1 VYSLVIIIN
10 YFGQTKSDLICGN
23 VAMKL
28 VAPPHKKNLKL
39 LRHIHQFS
47 NKLAQQNYFQAIL
60 KAFLQWDQNLV

>member
-1 VYSLVIIIN
+1 
-10 YFGQTKSDLICGN
+10 
-23 VAMKL
+23 MKL